1 MAVLSPEDV
10 ADHVALGELGLDGSL
25 APVAGVLPAAMG
37 AVALGRGILCP
48 AGNGGEAAWAGD
60 LEVLAAPNLLALIN
74 HFTGRQV
81 LSPPTPAP
89 VEATGWQYDL
99 RAVKDQET
107 PKADG
112 RGTRG

>member
-1 MAVLSPEDV
+1 
-10 ADHVALGELGLDGSL
+10 
-25 APVAGVLPAAMG
+25 MG

-74 HFTGRQV
+74 HFKGRQV

-89 VEATGWQYDL
+89 VEATGWQYAL
-99 RAVKDQET
+99 RDVKGQESGKRALEVAAAGG
-107 PKADG
+107 PNLE
-112 RGTRG
+112 RTRDRLGKEWA

>member
-74 HFTGRQV
+74 HFKGRQV
-81 LSPPTPAP
+81 LSRSAEHTS
-89 VEATGWQYDL
+89 ELQSLMRISY
-99 RAVKDQET
+99 AVFCLKKKNTNHTQD
-107 PKADG
+107 
-112 RGTRG
+112 